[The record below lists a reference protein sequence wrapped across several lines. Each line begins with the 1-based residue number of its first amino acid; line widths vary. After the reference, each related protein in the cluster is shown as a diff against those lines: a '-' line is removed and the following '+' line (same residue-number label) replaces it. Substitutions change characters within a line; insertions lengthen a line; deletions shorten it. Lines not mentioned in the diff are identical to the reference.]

1 MLPTTLYK
9 SHNVRPKMAKNLN
22 TATPSAA
29 KNVSKKAAA
38 AAAANLLKMNH
49 AETIEGDDF
58 ASLLAELGAVDEVT
72 VTPAVAANEPVIA
85 ETAAL
90 VIDVPETPALT
101 NEALEAAISN
111 VEAGEAM
118 VAAASV
124 DAAPE
129 GAVPTDGE
137 IAGAAEVEK
146 AAKTP
151 RTPRIHYSDKVE
163 RLQARM
169 GEQLGEYSVLTTAD
183 ALVDEAQLAVVVD
196 RTLEIMRAMN
206 SKEKNRASN
215 FIEWLSGKK
224 AKLNN
229 VLERVL
235 TVLARDGFV
244 TTGNEGNVFKDLLAR
259 PYSPASARA
268 MGGNTV
274 GMFTDLK
281 VIMADGKG
289 RFVANPDSLLLMK
302 AQSMLSAAPV
312 ATAATPVAA
321 WPSDAAMD
329 SAIEEIV
336 ALAGPV
342 PEAAPEPAA
351 EDKLMKELEEALL

>member
-1 MLPTTLYK
+1 
-9 SHNVRPKMAKNLN
+9 MAKNLN
-22 TATPSAA
+22 TTSPSAA
-29 KNVSKKAAA
+29 KKVSKKAAA
-38 AAAANLLKMNH
+38 TAAALVMNH

-72 VTPAVAANEPVIA
+72 LASGTVAANEPVVA
-85 ETAAL
+85 DTAAL
-90 VIDVPETPALT
+90 VIDVPATPELT
-101 NEALEAAISN
+101 NETLEAAISN

-118 VAAASV
+118 VAAAST
-124 DAAPE
+124 DAVPE
-129 GAVPTDGE
+129 GAAPTDGE
-137 IAGAAEVEK
+137 IAGDADVAK
-146 AAKTP
+146 AIKAP
-151 RTPRIHYSDKVE
+151 RTPRVHYSDKVE

-169 GEQLGEYSVLTTAD
+169 GDQLGEYTVLTTAD

-235 TVLARDGFV
+235 IVLDRDGFV
-244 TTGNEGNVFKDLLAR
+244 STGNEGNVFKDLLAR

-302 AQSMLSAAPV
+302 AQSMLKAGPAP
-312 ATAATPVAA
+312 ATPAAVA
-321 WPSDAAMD
+321 PSDDLDDAEMEG
-329 SAIEEIV
+329 AIGEIV
-336 ALAGPV
+336 ALAAPA
-342 PEAAPEPAA
+342 PETAAAPASDDA
-351 EDKLMKELEEALL
+351 LLKELEEALM